1 MHQYNVFSSMNNTY
15 VFVYLSKWRKSRNKL
30 NKSTIEETSLI
41 MIKTILVANVISI
54 DDHYIKTKQNITSK
68 NV

>member
-1 MHQYNVFSSMNNTY
+1 MNNTY